1 MPKKKE
7 NRGGSRTGAGRPDVY
22 TCKVVTKLISI
33 PILAVPEIEAKIKE
47 VREKYRKNLYNSKK
61 I

>member
-1 MPKKKE
+1 MPKKKDP
-7 NRGGSRTGAGRPDVY
+7 RGGARSGAGRPSPY

-33 PILAVPEIEAKIKE
+33 PILAIPEIEAKVKE